1 MDTTII
7 IFAIALIGII
17 GMIILKRAEL
27 TSGKKYFLS
36 RLGENTDHIVHAAY
50 DRVYR
55 FFSHLNKNNFIS
67 SIQWVAYH
75 VLSWI
80 RGGYIWIRNHAHS
93 HPHSKK
99 VLDMVRGRGEVKRG
113 AASFYLKRIAEDPK
127 E

>member
-7 IFAIALIGII
+7 IFSLALIGII
-17 GMIILKRAEL
+17 GMIILKNAEIK
-27 TSGKKYFLS
+27 SGKKYFLS
-36 RLGENTDHIVHAAY
+36 RLGDSTDHIVHAAY
-50 DRVYR
+50 DKIR
-55 FFSHLNKNNFIS
+55 FFFGHLNKNNFIS

-75 VLSWI
+75 ILSWV
-80 RGGYIWIRNHAHS
+80 RGGYIWIRDHAHS

-99 VLDMVRGRGEVKRG
+99 VLDMVRGRVEVKRG